1 MALSTPDSE
10 QRGFRETSPGLRA
23 AVFCLLAIVLMVT
36 DSRTQLL
43 LDVRRVL
50 AASAYPLQLLLD
62 SPVAV
67 GRWLAE
73 NLATRNQLLEENETL
88 QQRLLEQA
96 GQLQR
101 MASLEQENTRLR
113 ALLESTAKVSD
124 RVLIAEILAVDM
136 NPFRQRV
143 VINKGSRDGVFVG
156 QALIDADGVVGQV
169 TRDQVFSAEAI
180 LISDVEH
187 AVPVELL
194 RTRQRTI
201 AVGTGQVDR
210 LSLPFLPRNA
220 DVQPGDLLV
229 TSGLGGSF
237 PPGYPVGTITEVGS
251 EPGEPFL
258 SVSARPAARLGRVR
272 EVLLIWPGESPA
284 AGAGGP

>member
-1 MALSTPDSE
+1 MALNTPDSE

-23 AVFCLLAIVLMVT
+23 AVFCLIAVLLMVT
-36 DSRTQLL
+36 DSRSQLL
-43 LDVRRVL
+43 LDLRRVL

-62 SPVAV
+62 SPVAA

-73 NLATRNQLLEENETL
+73 NLATRGQLLDENEAL
-88 QQRLLEQA
+88 QRRLLEQA
-96 GQLQR
+96 GRLQR
-101 MASLEQENTRLR
+101 MASLEQENARLR

-124 RVLIAEILAVDM
+124 RVLIAEIMAVDM
-136 NPFRQRV
+136 NPFRQRI

-169 TRDQVFSAEAI
+169 TRDQVFSAEAL
-180 LISDVEH
+180 LITDVEH

-237 PPGYPVGTITEVGS
+237 PPGYPVGTVTEVSSG
-251 EPGEPFL
+251 PGEPFL
-258 SVSARPAARLGRVR
+258 TVSAQPAAKLDRIR
-272 EVLLIWPGESPA
+272 EVLLIWPGQATA
-284 AGAGGP
+284 AGERGP

>member
-1 MALSTPDSE
+1 MALNTPDSE

-23 AVFCLLAIVLMVT
+23 AVFCLIAVLLMVT
-36 DSRTQLL
+36 DSRSQLL
-43 LDVRRVL
+43 LDLRRVL

-62 SPVAV
+62 SPVAA

-73 NLATRNQLLEENETL
+73 NLATRGQLLEENEAL
-88 QQRLLEQA
+88 QRRLLEQA
-96 GQLQR
+96 GRLQR
-101 MASLEQENTRLR
+101 MASLEQENARLR

-124 RVLIAEILAVDM
+124 RVLIAEIMAVDM
-136 NPFRQRV
+136 NPFRQRI

-169 TRDQVFSAEAI
+169 TRDQVFSAEAL
-180 LISDVEH
+180 LITDVEH

-237 PPGYPVGTITEVGS
+237 PPGYPVGTVTEVSS

-258 SVSARPAARLGRVR
+258 TVSAQPAARLDRVR
-272 EVLLIWPGESPA
+272 EVLLIWPGQATA
-284 AGAGGP
+284 AGERGP